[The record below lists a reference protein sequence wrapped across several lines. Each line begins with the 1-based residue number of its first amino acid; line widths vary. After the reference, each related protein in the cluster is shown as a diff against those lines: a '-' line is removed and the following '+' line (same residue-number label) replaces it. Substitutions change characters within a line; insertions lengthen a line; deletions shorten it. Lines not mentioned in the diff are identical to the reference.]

1 MLQQGKL
8 AFSSRDRLT
17 AMPSAPATIDLIIE
31 ARWIV
36 PVEPAG
42 CVLENHAVAINEG
55 RIVAV
60 LPQSH
65 AKKQF
70 LPRETKRLPHHIL
83 IPGLVNLHTHA
94 AMALLRGIADDLPL
108 MTWLQEHIWPTEAK
122 HVSAQFVFDGTRLA
136 CAEMLRGGITCFAD
150 MYFHPKAVAEAALA
164 CGMRASVGL
173 VTLDFP
179 SAYASDADDYLSKGL
194 AVRDTLQDEPLL
206 SFCLAPHAPYTASDQ
221 TFSRVVTLA
230 EQCDLP
236 IHTHLHETRQE
247 IDESI
252 ARYGVRPI
260 ERLHR
265 LGVLGPNL
273 IAAHG
278 VHLLPQEMAL
288 LARHSSTVS
297 HCPSSNLKLA
307 SGIAP
312 VAEMLA
318 HGVNVGLGTDGS
330 ASNNRL
336 DLWGEMRLAALLAKG
351 ASGCATVVPA
361 QQALHMATLGGAQ
374 ALGLAG
380 ETGSI
385 TPGKWADLCAISI
398 NHEALMPCY
407 DVISLLVYSAGR
419 EYVSDV
425 WVAGKPRFSEGNL
438 LGITEFELKNLASLW
453 QNQIRPN
460 NV

>member
-1 MLQQGKL
+1 M
-8 AFSSRDRLT
+8 FPPPT
-17 AMPSAPATIDLIIE
+17 AVDLLIE

-42 CVLENHAVAINEG
+42 QVLENHAVAINNG

-60 LPQSH
+60 LQQSH

-70 LPRETKRLPHHIL
+70 TAREIKRLPQHIL
-83 IPGLVNLHTHA
+83 IPGLINLHSHA

-108 MTWLQEHIWPTEAK
+108 MAWLQEHIWPTEAK
-122 HVSAQFVFDGTRLA
+122 HVSPQFVFDGTRLA

-164 CGMRASVGL
+164 CGMRSAVGL
-173 VTLDFP
+173 VAMDFP
-179 SAYASDADDYLSKGL
+179 SAYASDADDYLGKGL
-194 AVRDTLQDEPLL
+194 AARDSFSDEPLI
-206 SFCLAPHAPYTASDQ
+206 SFCLAPHAPYTASDR
-221 TFSRVVTLA
+221 TLSRVLTLA

-247 IDESI
+247 IADSI
-252 ARYGVRPI
+252 AQYGLRPI

-273 IAAHG
+273 LAAHG
-278 VHLLPQEMAL
+278 VHLSPQEMEL
-288 LARHSSTVS
+288 LAHHGCTIA

-318 HGVNVGLGTDGS
+318 CGIDVGLGTDGS

-351 ASGCATVVPA
+351 SSGNASVVPA
-361 QQALHMATLGGAQ
+361 QQALHMATLGGAR
-374 ALGLAG
+374 ALGLDRDI
-380 ETGSI
+380 GSI
-385 TPGKWADLCAISI
+385 APGKWADLCAISLSQD
-398 NHEALMPCY
+398 ALMPCY

-425 WVAGKPRFSEGNL
+425 WVAGKPRFTDGHL